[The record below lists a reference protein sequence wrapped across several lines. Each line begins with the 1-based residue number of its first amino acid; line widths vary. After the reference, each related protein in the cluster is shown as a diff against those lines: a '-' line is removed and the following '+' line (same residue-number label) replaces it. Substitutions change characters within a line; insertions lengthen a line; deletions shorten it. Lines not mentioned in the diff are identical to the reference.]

1 LQKPRQSEQ
10 NLSSAVQIY
19 DSALSTS
26 STKDSLSSFEHM
38 NTFLVELKQA
48 VVESRPVTRDVEEE
62 EQKVEEQA
70 DVEAIQE
77 QIPSG
82 QRSHVRSI
90 SSGVAAPSATTTA
103 ADPLGVLAP
112 LSPTLDE
119 RSDPKDDGF
128 E

>member
-1 LQKPRQSEQ
+1 ME
-10 NLSSAVQIY
+10 
-19 DSALSTS
+19 
-26 STKDSLSSFEHM
+26 
-38 NTFLVELKQA
+38 TFLIELKQA
-48 VVESRPVTRDVEEE
+48 VVESRPVTRDTEEE
-62 EQKVEEQA
+62 DQKVEEQ

-77 QIPSG
+77 QLPSGHG
-82 QRSHVRSI
+82 QRSHARSI
-90 SSGVAAPSATTTA
+90 SSGVAVAPSATTTA